1 MEAFLSDYFCAES
14 EVDLLGR
21 AFGLR
26 LNGGGVLRNVNK
38 LNAFAKKYYIW
49 LCRWRI
55 FYYFWPRYCID
66 YSRARAYEA
75 VKALLRAW
83 IKAWGGLYYNDL
95 IQYKNVEIR

>member
-38 LNAFAKKYYIW
+38 LNAFAKKYYIR
-49 LCRWRI
+49 LCR
-55 FYYFWPRYCID
+55 
-66 YSRARAYEA
+66 
-75 VKALLRAW
+75 
-83 IKAWGGLYYNDL
+83 
-95 IQYKNVEIR
+95 